1 MFLKLFLTLILGISL
16 HAKLV
21 IPDILKPS
29 KDANVSKVISTFQRT
44 GPTVQIGILLDTS
57 GSMNG
62 LINQAREQVWKIV
75 NEVSSANKNDEDVT
89 IQVGLFE
96 YGKDSIPKYEGYLQ
110 MLSPLS
116 SDLDNVSKEL
126 FALRTN
132 GGSEYSGKVILEA
145 VNRFAWSNH
154 KDDLKILIIAGNESF
169 TQGNVPYEK
178 AIQKARA
185 NGIIVNTIFCGD
197 FNNGVELKWRDGAN
211 LGGGKY
217 FNIDQDR
224 KIIHIQTP
232 YDDEIIILGKKINDT
247 YIYYGQGH
255 KERKVNMIMQDSNA
269 RGLSKS
275 SYIQRSIVKSKKQ
288 YVQKKYDAVESMDDV
303 SFSSMRKEEIPNI
316 LQNKSEDEIKQ
327 VLKEM
332 KEKRATLKK
341 KISEL
346 EAKRKEYVFS
356 HKPSKSE
363 DLGSVIVKS
372 IKEQAVSNGF
382 KFKK

>member
-217 FNIDQDR
+217 FNIDQGR

-303 SFSSMRKEEIPNI
+303 SFSSMRKEEIP
-316 LQNKSEDEIKQ
+316 
-327 VLKEM
+327 
-332 KEKRATLKK
+332 
-341 KISEL
+341 
-346 EAKRKEYVFS
+346 
-356 HKPSKSE
+356 
-363 DLGSVIVKS
+363 S
-372 IKEQAVSNGF
+372 I
-382 KFKK
+382 